1 MKNPIAELFFRKVF
15 RLHGLLKYIVN
26 DQDNKFLNV
35 FSQDFFRLDGTE
47 LIPNIS
53 YHPQTDGQIE
63 IVNKWLKGY
72 LHKYLSGQQRAWFSW
87 FHLG

>member
-1 MKNPIAELFFRKVF
+1 MENPIAELFFRKVF

-26 DQDNKFLNV
+26 DWDKRFLNV

-47 LIPNIS
+47 LIPNTS
-53 YHPQTDGQIE
+53 YHPQIDGQIE
-63 IVNKWLKGY
+63 IVNKWLEGY
-72 LHKYLSGQQRAWFSW
+72 LHNYLSGQQRAWFSW

>member
-1 MKNPIAELFFRKVF
+1 MKNLIAELFFRKVF

-26 DQDNKFLNV
+26 DQDNRFLNV
-35 FSQDFFRLDGTE
+35 LSQDFFRLDGTE

-53 YHPQTDGQIE
+53 YHPQKDGQIE

-72 LHKYLSGQQRAWFSW
+72 LHNYLSRQQKAWVNW
-87 FHLG
+87 LQLG